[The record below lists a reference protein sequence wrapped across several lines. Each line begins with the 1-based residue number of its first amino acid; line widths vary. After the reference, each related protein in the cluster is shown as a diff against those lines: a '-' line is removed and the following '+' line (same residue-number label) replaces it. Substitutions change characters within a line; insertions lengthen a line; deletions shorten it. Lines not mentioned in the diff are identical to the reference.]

1 MSRARR
7 APREEVR
14 AIFEIGRRPAGGRE
28 ERRRRAPRPPRLE
41 VVREDPGWTAVHKP
55 SGLASVKERWRPE
68 APTALSVLHGIWREK
83 DPDAPKPFVIHRLD
97 KDTSGL
103 LLFGRDAASSRAL
116 SEAFRKR
123 RVRKEYLALV
133 AGTPPEPSGEIELRL
148 LPDPR
153 KPERML
159 VEERRG
165 KKSVT
170 AWATEEVFRGWTL
183 LRVVPRTG
191 RTHQIRATLAHL
203 GCPVTADPLYGEGG
217 VLFLSSLKR
226 RYKRPRDHE
235 EIPLLGRLAL
245 HAHRLRFEDPAG
257 GGEVVLEASVPKDMR
272 VAIEK
277 LRKHARPRA
286 DLL

>member
-1 MSRARR
+1 
-7 APREEVR
+7 
-14 AIFEIGRRPAGGRE
+14 
-28 ERRRRAPRPPRLE
+28 
-41 VVREDPGWTAVHKP
+41 
-55 SGLASVKERWRPE
+55 VKERWRPD
-68 APTALSVLHGIWREK
+68 APTALSVLHDLWRAR
-83 DPDAPKPFVIHRLD
+83 DPAAPRPFVVHRLD
-97 KDTSGL
+97 KETSGL
-103 LLFGRDAASSRAL
+103 LLFGRDAATARSL

-133 AGTPPEPSGEIELRL
+133 AGSPPEPSGEVELRL

-170 AWATEEVFRGWTL
+170 AWETEELFRGWTL

-203 GCPVTADPLYGEGG
+203 GCAVVADPLYGQAEG
-217 VLFLSSLKR
+217 LRLSALKR
-226 RYKRPRDHE
+226 GYKRPRGHA

-245 HAHRLRFEDPAG
+245 HAHRLLFEDPAG
-257 GGEVVLEASVPKDMR
+257 GGPILLEAAVPKDLR
-272 VAIEK
+272 VALEK
-277 LRKHARPRA
+277 LRRYARPRDA
-286 DLL
+286 DAL

>member
-1 MSRARR
+1 VGRARR
-7 APREEVR
+7 APREEVT
-14 AIFEIGRRPAGGRE
+14 AIYEIGRSPPGGRG
-28 ERRRRAPRPPRLE
+28 ERRRRPPRPPALE

-55 SGLASVKERWRPE
+55 SGLASVKERWRPD
-68 APTALSVLHGIWREK
+68 APTALSVLHGLWRAR
-83 DPDAPKPFVIHRLD
+83 DPEAPRPFVIHRLD
-97 KDTSGL
+97 KETSGL
-103 LLFGRDAASSRAL
+103 LLFGRDAASARAL

-133 AGTPPEPSGEIELRL
+133 AGAPPEPSGEIELRL

-170 AWATEEVFRGWTL
+170 AWETEEVFRGWTL

-203 GCPVTADPLYGEGG
+203 GCPVATDPLYGEGTA
-217 VLFLSSLKR
+217 LLLSSLKR

-235 EIPLLGRLAL
+235 ERPLLGRLAL
-245 HAHRLRFEDPAG
+245 HAHRLRFQDPAG
-257 GGEVVLEASVPKDMR
+257 EGEVVLEAPVPKDLR
-272 VAIEK
+272 VALEK
-277 LRKHARPRA
+277 LRRYAAARER
-286 DLL
+286 